1 MVKMYIKVQ
10 ELLKDRGWTQK
21 ELALM
26 TGLRTAAVSEIC
38 NNLRTSI
45 NREHLEK
52 IADAFGLTD
61 IHDLIEFRNE
71 EHKG

>member
-1 MVKMYIKVQ
+1 MATIYIKVQ
-10 ELLKDRGWTQK
+10 ELLDERGWTQK
-21 ELALM
+21 QLADV
-26 TGLRTAAVSEIC
+26 TGLRRAAVSEIC
-38 NNLRTSI
+38 NNMRTSI

-61 IHDLIEFRNE
+61 INQLIELRNV

>member
-1 MVKMYIKVQ
+1 MARIHIKVQ
-10 ELLKDRGWTQK
+10 ELLDEHGWTQK
-21 ELALM
+21 ELAAR
-26 TGLRTAAVSEIC
+26 TGLRTAAISEIC

-52 IADAFGLTD
+52 IADAFELAD
-61 IHDLIEFRNE
+61 INELIELRA